1 MLKTSDDF
9 MMLQNKKLRI
19 AGAYILLILTTFF
32 WGVTFVVVKDAVNQ
46 VDVFV
51 FLAQRFIA
59 AALILLLLWPFLKRP
74 INGKTLLKGG
84 VLGVMLFG
92 GFAFQTVALLYT
104 SASNT
109 AFLTGLNV
117 VFVPLLSA
125 VIFKKA
131 IAAKSLAGAV
141 LAFIGLYLLCATGTS
156 WSFNKGDLFGF
167 ACSIC
172 IAIHIIYTGKY
183 ARECDVYWL
192 TTIQLGVIGLLSLL
206 IAYFTG
212 HDALAWYPEIRDA
225 LIICVL
231 FATIFA
237 FLVQTGMQ
245 QFISPPS
252 TALIFCLEPV
262 FAAVCAYFLIDENIG
277 VNGLIGA
284 GLILLGMILSEIK
297 LKKFKGFRSA
307 FGALY

>member
-1 MLKTSDDF
+1 MV
-9 MMLQNKKLRI
+9 LQNKKLKI

-32 WGVTFVVVKDAVNQ
+32 WGVTFVIVKDAVNQ
-46 VDVFV
+46 VDVFI
-51 FLAQRFIA
+51 FLAQRFISA
-59 AALILLLLWPFLKRP
+59 AFILLLLWPFLKRP
-74 INGKTLLKGG
+74 MDGKTFLKGS

-125 VIFKKA
+125 VFCRKT

-141 LAFIGLYLLCATGTS
+141 LALIGLYLLCATGTS
-156 WSFNKGDLFGF
+156 WSFNKGDLLGLV
-167 ACSIC
+167 CSIC
-172 IAIHIIYTGKY
+172 IAVHIIYTGKY

-206 IAYFTG
+206 IASFTG

-245 QFISPPS
+245 QFISPSS

-262 FAAVCAYFLIDENIG
+262 FAGICAYFLIGENIG
-277 VNGLIGA
+277 VTGLIGA
-284 GLILLGMILSEIK
+284 VLILFGMILSEIK
-297 LKKFKGFRSA
+297 LKKLKGSMKGIKSA
-307 FGALY
+307 FGSSY

>member
-1 MLKTSDDF
+1 MILKNT
-9 MMLQNKKLRI
+9 KLKA

-32 WGVTFVVVKDAVNQ
+32 WGVTFVVVKDAVSQ
-46 VDVFV
+46 VDVFI

-59 AALILLLLWPFLKRP
+59 ASCILLLLCPFLKRP
-74 INGKTLLKGG
+74 IDGKTLLKGC

-92 GFAFQTVALLYT
+92 GFAFQTMALQYT

-117 VFVPLLSA
+117 VFVPILSA
-125 VIFKKA
+125 VIFRKT

-156 WSFNKGDLFGF
+156 WSFNKGDMLSLI
-167 ACSIC
+167 CSVC
-172 IAIHIIYTGKY
+172 IAVHIIYTGKY
-183 ARECDVYWL
+183 ARSYDVYWL
-192 TTIQLGVIGLLSLL
+192 TTIQLGVIGLLSLI

-237 FLVQTGMQ
+237 FSVQTGMQ
-245 QFISPPS
+245 QFISPSS

-297 LKKFKGFRSA
+297 FEKLQGLIKGAALKGDAIKGRV
-307 FGALY
+307 

>member
-1 MLKTSDDF
+1 MMFQNTKLKTE
-9 MMLQNKKLRI
+9 
-19 AGAYILLILTTFF
+19 GAYILLILTTFF
-32 WGVTFVVVKDAVNQ
+32 WGITFVVVKDAVNQ

-59 AALILLLLWPFLKRP
+59 ASFILLLLWPFLKRRVDW
-74 INGKTLLKGG
+74 KTLLRGS

-92 GFAFQTVALLYT
+92 GFALQTLALLYT

-117 VFVPLLSA
+117 IFVPLLYA
-125 VIFKKA
+125 VIFRKA
-131 IAAKSLAGAV
+131 IAAKSLAGAA
-141 LAFIGLYLLCATGTS
+141 LAFIGLYLLCASGTS
-156 WSFNKGDLFGF
+156 WSFNKGDLLGF

-183 ARECDVYWL
+183 ARECDIYWL
-192 TTIQLGVIGLLSLL
+192 TTIQLGVIGLMSLL
-206 IAYFTG
+206 IAYVTG
-212 HDALAWYPEIRDA
+212 HDALAWYPEIRNA

-245 QFISPPS
+245 QFISPSS

-262 FAAVCAYFLIDENIG
+262 FAAICAYFLIDENIG
-277 VNGLIGA
+277 ITGLIGA
-284 GLILLGMILSEIK
+284 VLILLGMILSEIK
-297 LKKFKGFRSA
+297 LKRR
-307 FGALY
+307 

>member
-1 MLKTSDDF
+1 MFFVGAETILAKDNF
-9 MMLQNKKLRI
+9 MMFQNTKLKME
-19 AGAYILLILTTFF
+19 GAYILLILTTFF
-32 WGVTFVVVKDAVNQ
+32 WGITFVVVKDAVNQ

-59 AALILLLLWPFLKRP
+59 ASFILLLLWPFLKRR
-74 INGKTLLKGG
+74 IDWKTLLRGS

-92 GFAFQTVALLYT
+92 GFALQTLALLYT

-117 VFVPLLSA
+117 IFVPLLYA
-125 VIFKKA
+125 IIFRKA

-156 WSFNKGDLFGF
+156 WSYNRGDLLGF

-192 TTIQLGVIGLLSLL
+192 TTIQLGVIGLMSLL
-206 IAYFTG
+206 IAYITG
-212 HDALAWYPEIRDA
+212 HDALAWYPEIRNA

-237 FLVQTGMQ
+237 FLVQTSMQ
-245 QFISPPS
+245 QFISPSS

-262 FAAVCAYFLIDENIG
+262 FAAICAYFLIDENIG

-284 GLILLGMILSEIK
+284 GLILAGMILSEIK
-297 LKKFKGFRSA
+297 LKRR
-307 FGALY
+307 

>member
-1 MLKTSDDF
+1 MFFVGAETILAKDDF
-9 MMLQNKKLRI
+9 MMFQNTKLKI
-19 AGAYILLILTTFF
+19 EGAYILLILTTFF
-32 WGVTFVVVKDAVNQ
+32 WGITFVVVKDAVNQ

-59 AALILLLLWPFLKRP
+59 ASFILLLLWPFLKRR
-74 INGKTLLKGG
+74 IDWKTLLRGS

-92 GFAFQTVALLYT
+92 GFALQTLALLYT

-117 VFVPLLSA
+117 IFVPLLYA
-125 VIFKKA
+125 VIFRKA

-156 WSFNKGDLFGF
+156 WSYNRGDLLGF

-192 TTIQLGVIGLLSLL
+192 TTIQLGVIGLMSLL
-206 IAYFTG
+206 IAYVTG
-212 HDALAWYPEIRDA
+212 HDALTWYPEIRNA

-245 QFISPPS
+245 QFISPSS

-277 VNGLIGA
+277 INGFIGA
-284 GLILLGMILSEIK
+284 VLILLGMILSEIK
-297 LKKFKGFRSA
+297 LKRP
-307 FGALY
+307 

>member
-1 MLKTSDDF
+1 MMFQNTKLKTE
-9 MMLQNKKLRI
+9 
-19 AGAYILLILTTFF
+19 GAYILLILTTFF
-32 WGVTFVVVKDAVNQ
+32 WGITFVVVKDAVNQ

-59 AALILLLLWPFLKRP
+59 ASFILLLLWPFLKRRVDW
-74 INGKTLLKGG
+74 KTLLRGS

-92 GFAFQTVALLYT
+92 GFALQTLALLYT

-117 VFVPLLSA
+117 IFVPLLYA
-125 VIFKKA
+125 VIFRKA

-141 LAFIGLYLLCATGTS
+141 LAFIGLYLLCASGTS
-156 WSFNKGDLFGF
+156 WSFNKGDLLGF

-183 ARECDVYWL
+183 ARECDIYWL
-192 TTIQLGVIGLLSLL
+192 TTIQLGVIGLMSLL
-206 IAYFTG
+206 IAYVTG
-212 HDALAWYPEIRDA
+212 HDALAWYPEIRNA

-245 QFISPPS
+245 QFISPSS

-262 FAAVCAYFLIDENIG
+262 FAAICAYFLIDENIG
-277 VNGLIGA
+277 ITGLIGA
-284 GLILLGMILSEIK
+284 VLILLGMILSEIK
-297 LKKFKGFRSA
+297 LKRR
-307 FGALY
+307 

>member
-1 MLKTSDDF
+1 
-9 MMLQNKKLRI
+9 MMLQNKKLKI

-32 WGVTFVVVKDAVNQ
+32 WGVTFVIVKDAVNQ

-59 AALILLLLWPFLKRP
+59 ASFILLLLWPFLKRP
-74 INGKTLLKGG
+74 INCGTILRGS

-92 GFAFQTVALLYT
+92 GFALQTLALLYT

-117 VFVPLLSA
+117 IFVPLLYA

-141 LAFIGLYLLCATGTS
+141 LAFTGLYVLCSTGTN
-156 WSFNKGDLFGF
+156 WSFNKGDLLGF

-183 ARECDVYWL
+183 AWEYDVYWL
-192 TTIQLGVIGLLSLL
+192 TTIQIGVIGLLSLL

-212 HDALAWYPEIRDA
+212 YDALVWYPEIRDA
-225 LIICVL
+225 LIICVF

-237 FLVQTGMQ
+237 YLVQTGMQ
-245 QFISPPS
+245 QFISPSS

-284 GLILLGMILSEIK
+284 GLILFGMILSEIK
-297 LKKFKGFRSA
+297 LKKRARF
-307 FGALY
+307 

>member
-1 MLKTSDDF
+1 MMAWEGAFKTSDNF
-9 MMLQNKKLRI
+9 MMLQNNKLKI
-19 AGAYILLILTTFF
+19 AGAYVLLILTTFF

-59 AALILLLLWPFLKRP
+59 ASLILLLLWPILKRP
-74 INGKTLLKGG
+74 IDCKTLLKGS

-125 VIFKKA
+125 VIFRKT

-156 WSFNKGDLFGF
+156 WSFNKGDLLGF
-167 ACSIC
+167 ICSIC

-183 ARECDVYWL
+183 AREYDVYWL
-192 TTIQLGVIGLLSLL
+192 TTIQLSVIGLLSLL

-212 HDALAWYPEIRDA
+212 HNAFAWYPEIRDA

-245 QFISPPS
+245 QFISASS

-262 FAAVCAYFLIDENIG
+262 FAAICAYFLIDENIG

-284 GLILLGMILSEIK
+284 GLILLGMILSEIR
-297 LKKFKGFRSA
+297 LKR
-307 FGALY
+307 

>member
-1 MLKTSDDF
+1 
-9 MMLQNKKLRI
+9 MMLQNTKLRT
-19 AGAYILLILTTFF
+19 AGAYILLVLTTFF
-32 WGVTFVVVKDAVNQ
+32 WGITFVVVKDAVSQ
-46 VDVFV
+46 VDVFI

-59 AALILLLLWPFLKRP
+59 ASCILLLLSPFLKRP
-74 INGKTLLKGG
+74 INGNTLLKGS

-92 GFAFQTVALLYT
+92 GFAFQTMALQYT

-117 VFVPLLSA
+117 VFVPILSA
-125 VIFKKA
+125 VIFRKT

-141 LAFIGLYLLCATGTS
+141 LAFIGLYLLCGTGSS
-156 WSFNKGDLFGF
+156 WSFNKGDMLSLI
-167 ACSIC
+167 CSIC
-172 IAIHIIYTGKY
+172 IAVHIIYTGKY
-183 ARECDVYWL
+183 ARSYDAYWL
-192 TTIQLGVIGLLSLL
+192 TTIQLGVIGLLSLI
-206 IAYFTG
+206 IAYITG

-225 LIICVL
+225 LIVCVL

-237 FLVQTGMQ
+237 FLVQTVMQ
-245 QFISPPS
+245 QFISPSS

-277 VNGLIGA
+277 ASGLIGA

-297 LKKFKGFRSA
+297 FEKLRGWLRSPQTA
-307 FGALY
+307 HTKNV

>member
-1 MLKTSDDF
+1 V
-9 MMLQNKKLRI
+9 I
-19 AGAYILLILTTFF
+19 
-32 WGVTFVVVKDAVNQ
+32 VTEEMNAVNQ

-59 AALILLLLWPFLKRP
+59 ASFILLLLWPFLKRP
-74 INGKTLLKGG
+74 VDGKTLLKGS

-131 IAAKSLAGAV
+131 ISGKSLAGAL
-141 LAFIGLYLLCATGTS
+141 LAFIGLYFLCATGTS
-156 WSFNKGDLFGF
+156 CSFNKGDLLGLI
-167 ACSIC
+167 CSIC

-206 IAYFTG
+206 ITYFTG
-212 HDALAWYPEIRDA
+212 HDALVWYPEIRDA
-225 LIICVL
+225 LILCVL

-245 QFISPPS
+245 QFISAPS

-262 FAAVCAYFLIDENIG
+262 FAAVCAYFLIDEKIG
-277 VNGLIGA
+277 VTGLIGA

-297 LKKFKGFRSA
+297 LKKLMGW
-307 FGALY
+307 GVYPQTEHTQNV

>member
-1 MLKTSDDF
+1 MIFAGAETILTKDDF
-9 MMLQNKKLRI
+9 MMFQNTKLKI
-19 AGAYILLILTTFF
+19 EGAYVLLILTTFF

-51 FLAQRFIA
+51 FLSQRFIA
-59 AALILLLLWPFLKRP
+59 ASFILLLLWPFLKRR
-74 INGKTLLKGG
+74 IDCKTLLRGC

-92 GFAFQTVALLYT
+92 GFALQTLALLYT

-117 VFVPLLSA
+117 IFVPLLYA
-125 VIFKKA
+125 VIFRKA
-131 IAAKSLAGAV
+131 IAAKSLAGAL

-156 WSFNKGDLFGF
+156 WSFNKGDLLGF

-192 TTIQLGVIGLLSLL
+192 TTIQLGVIGLMSLL

-245 QFISPPS
+245 QFISPSS

-262 FAAVCAYFLIDENIG
+262 FAAVCAYFLIDEKIG
-277 VNGLIGA
+277 VKGLIGA

-297 LKKFKGFRSA
+297 LKPR
-307 FGALY
+307 

>member
-1 MLKTSDDF
+1 
-9 MMLQNKKLRI
+9 MLQNKKLKI
-19 AGAYILLILTTFF
+19 AGAYVLLILTTFF
-32 WGVTFVVVKDAVNQ
+32 WGVTFVVVKDAVSQ

-51 FLAQRFIA
+51 FLAQRFSA
-59 AALILLLLWPFLKRP
+59 ASCILLLLWPFLKRP
-74 INGKTLLKGG
+74 IDGKTLLKGSI
-84 VLGVMLFG
+84 LGVMLFG
-92 GFAFQTVALLYT
+92 GFALQTLALLYT

-131 IAAKSLAGAV
+131 IAAKSIAGAA
-141 LAFIGLYLLCATGTS
+141 LAFIGLYLLCATGAS
-156 WSFNKGDLFGF
+156 WSFNKGDLLSF

-183 ARECDVYWL
+183 ARQYDVYWL
-192 TTIQLGVIGLLSLL
+192 TTIQLSVIGLLSLL
-206 IAYFTG
+206 IAHLTG

-225 LIICVL
+225 LIICAL

-245 QFISPPS
+245 QFISASS

-262 FAAVCAYFLIDENIG
+262 FAAICAYFLIDEIIG
-277 VNGLIGA
+277 TNGLIGA
-284 GLILLGMILSEIK
+284 GLILSGMILSEIR
-297 LKKFKGFRSA
+297 FKR
-307 FGALY
+307 

>member
-1 MLKTSDDF
+1 
-9 MMLQNKKLRI
+9 MMSLNKKLKKT
-19 AGAYILLILTTFF
+19 GAYFLLVLTTFF
-32 WGVTFVVVKDAVNQ
+32 WGATFVVVKDAVNQ

-51 FLAQRFIA
+51 FLAQRFLA
-59 AALILLLLWPFLKRP
+59 AALILLMLWPVLRRP
-74 INGKTLLKGG
+74 LDCNTGVKGI

-125 VIFKKA
+125 VILRKA
-131 IAAKSLAGAV
+131 VAKQSITGAA
-141 LAFIGLYLLCATGTS
+141 LAFAGLYLLCATGS
-156 WSFNKGDLFGF
+156 DWSFNTGDLLGF
-167 ACSIC
+167 TCAVC

-192 TTIQLGVIGLLSLL
+192 TTIQIGVIGILSLI
-206 IAYFTG
+206 IASATG
-212 HDALAWYPEIRDA
+212 HDAFVWYPEIKNA
-225 LIICVL
+225 LIICIL

-237 FLVQTGMQ
+237 FLVQTSMQ
-245 QFISPPS
+245 QYIKPSS

-262 FAAVCAYFLIDENIG
+262 FAAVCAFFLIDENIG
-277 VNGLIGA
+277 LQGLAGA
-284 GLILLGMILSEIK
+284 VLILLGMILSEVK
-297 LKKFKGFRSA
+297 LKR
-307 FGALY
+307 

>member
-1 MLKTSDDF
+1 
-9 MMLQNKKLRI
+9 MMFQNKKLKI
-19 AGAYILLILTTFF
+19 VGAYILLILTTFF

-59 AALILLLLWPFLKRP
+59 ASFILLLLWPFVKRP
-74 INGKTLLKGG
+74 IDCKTLLKGS
-84 VLGVMLFG
+84 VLGVMLFS
-92 GFAFQTVALLYT
+92 GFALQTLALLYT

-117 VFVPLLSA
+117 IFVPLLSA
-125 VIFKKA
+125 VIFRKA

-156 WSFNKGDLFGF
+156 WSFNKGDLLGL
-167 ACSIC
+167 ACSIG
-172 IAIHIIYTGKY
+172 ITVHIIYTGKY

-212 HDALAWYPEIRDA
+212 HDALIWYPEIRDA

-245 QFISPPS
+245 QFISASS

-284 GLILLGMILSEIK
+284 GLILLGMVFSKIK
-297 LKKFKGFRSA
+297 LRTR
-307 FGALY
+307 